1 MSERI
6 ILSELNPVQKQVLAQ
21 AGRRADE
28 CRKELD
34 KAVGVY
40 KELLAMAM
48 PTGANGFD
56 DMTGVFYY
64 EEPVPPAEF
73 AEEETGPELVEDEP
87 EQDETEE

>member
-56 DMTGVFYY
+56 DTTGVFYY
-64 EEPVPPAEF
+64 EEPEAPETPEPA
-73 AEEETGPELVEDEP
+73 GPELVEDEP